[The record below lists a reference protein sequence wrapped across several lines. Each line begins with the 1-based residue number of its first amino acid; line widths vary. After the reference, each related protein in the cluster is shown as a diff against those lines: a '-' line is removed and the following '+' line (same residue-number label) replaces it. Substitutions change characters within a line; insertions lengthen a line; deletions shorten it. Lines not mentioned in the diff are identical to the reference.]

1 MFAFLF
7 NIFRYS
13 GNENVTLEREIFDLG
28 FTVIMEPSTS
38 GKHNWSLVGFAVLRI
53 MFEGS
58 TEPSS

>member
-38 GKHNWSLVGFAVLRI
+38 GKHN
-53 MFEGS
+53 
-58 TEPSS
+58 